1 MSKIILCLFVLSFFS
16 CKPHSFEQVVKREV
30 ENYLDTVKIS
40 YEYVMLIPNSG
51 CTGCISD
58 AEYFFKE
65 YSDKNEIL
73 FIFTHIVSKKN
84 IRIRLGK
91 ENVRRENVLID
102 KNDNFYFE
110 EYQESIYPIVAVI
123 KNKKVVALKDH
134 TFLREK
140 YPPKE

>member
-1 MSKIILCLFVLSFFS
+1 MNRIILCLLTLLFLS
-16 CKPHSFEQVVKREV
+16 CKPHSFEQAIKRGI
-30 ENYLDTVKIS
+30 ENYLDIAKVS

-58 AEYFFKE
+58 AEYFFRE
-65 YSDKNEIL
+65 YSDENEIL
-73 FIFTHIVSKKN
+73 FIFTHTLSEKN
-84 IRIRLGK
+84 LRIRLGR
-91 ENVRRENVLID
+91 ENIQRENVLID
-102 KNDNFYFE
+102 KDDNFYFE

-140 YPPKE
+140 YPPKK